1 MSESSYSRYFLFVS
15 GLGAALAS
23 LCCLGPLLLLALGF
37 SGAWL
42 ANLTVLEPYRPF
54 FIGLSLLALLFAG
67 QHIFRSMPAC
77 RPGESCPQSPQ
88 RKRSVTLFWLVSMI
102 ILLALMFP
110 YLLSWF
116 Y

>member
-1 MSESSYSRYFLFVS
+1 MSESPYSRYFLFVS

-23 LCCLGPLLLLALGF
+23 LCCLGPLLLMALGF

-42 ANLTVLEPYRPF
+42 ANLTQLEPYRPF
-54 FIGLSLLALLFAG
+54 FIGLSLLALSFAG
-67 QHIFRSMPAC
+67 RRIFRSTPAC
-77 RPGESCPQSPQ
+77 QPGESCSKSPQ
-88 RKRSVTLFWLVSMI
+88 RKRSVTLFWVISTL
-102 ILLALMFP
+102 ILLALIFP

>member
-1 MSESSYSRYFLFVS
+1 MSELPYSRYFLFVS

-42 ANLTVLEPYRPF
+42 ANLTLLEPYRPF

-67 QHIFRSMPAC
+67 QLIFRSTPGC
-77 RPGESCPQSPQ
+77 QHGESCSQSPK
-88 RKRSVTLFWLVSMI
+88 RKRSTTLFWVVSTL
-102 ILLALMFP
+102 ILLALIIP
-110 YLLSWF
+110 YFLPWF

>member
-1 MSESSYSRYFLFVS
+1 MPESPYSRYFLFVS

-23 LCCLGPLLLLALGF
+23 LCCLGPLLLVALGF

-77 RPGESCPQSPQ
+77 QPGESCSPSTQ
-88 RKRSVTLFWLVSMI
+88 RKRSVTLFWVVSTI
-102 ILLALMFP
+102 ILLALIFP
-110 YLLSWF
+110 FLLPWF

>member
-1 MSESSYSRYFLFVS
+1 MSESPHSRYLLLVS
-15 GLGAALAS
+15 GLGAVLAS

-42 ANLTVLEPYRPF
+42 ANLTLLEPYRPF

-67 QHIFRSMPAC
+67 QRIFRSAPAC
-77 RPGESCPQSPQ
+77 RAGESCSPSPQ
-88 RKRSVTLFWLVSMI
+88 RQRGVTLFWVVSTLM
-102 ILLALMFP
+102 LLALIFP
-110 YLLSWF
+110 YLLSCF

>member
-1 MSESSYSRYFLFVS
+1 MPESPYSRYFLFVS

-23 LCCLGPLLLLALGF
+23 LCCLGPLLLVALGF

-67 QHIFRSMPAC
+67 QRIFRSMPAC
-77 RPGESCPQSPQ
+77 QASESRSQSPQ
-88 RKRSVTLFWLVSMI
+88 HKQSIVLFWVVSTL
-102 ILLALMFP
+102 ILLALIFP
-110 YLLSWF
+110 YLLPWF